1 MPKFLQ
7 EIQLPSLDNVIK
19 PKEGLALYNR
29 DGKLY
34 TLDANGNEKEVG
46 AGVVS
51 GGGGGDGTTVDLSNY
66 YTKTETDNKI
76 NDKVA
81 DKLAE
86 LVGTAP
92 ETLNTIQEIA
102 DALQGQDTAIDALE
116 NTIGNKANSADVY
129 TKTEIDDKLANFT
142 PGTGG
147 GTTVD
152 LSNYYTK
159 EEVDAKIANFGQ
171 TSVIIRDWTV

>member
-1 MPKFLQ
+1 MPKFLK
-7 EIQLPSLDNVIK
+7 EIQLPSLENVIR
-19 PKEGLALYNR
+19 PKEGISLYNR
-29 DGKLY
+29 NGKLY

-46 AGVVS
+46 SGVVS
-51 GGGGGDGTTVDLSNY
+51 GGGEGTTVDLSNY

-76 NDKVA
+76 NDKVSN
-81 DKLAE
+81 KLAE

-92 ETLNTIQEIA
+92 ETLDTIQEIA

-116 NTIGNKANSADVY
+116 NTIGQKANSADVY
-129 TKTEIDDKLANFT
+129 TKTEIDNKFATFT
-142 PGTGG
+142 PSTGG
-147 GTTVD
+147 GTPVD

-159 EEVDAKIANFGQ
+159 EEVDAKVAGFSQ